1 MEAGTS
7 ASASARGAWD
17 VQLAAAHIQDA
28 LDGIERPHPRRGAR
42 RAHLAHLLLRVPV
55 RLVLVLVLAAGTTAG
70 ASEAS
75 PPPPPETL
83 CADELELLCSASST
97 EIFEC
102 GACVGRNAAALDVAG
117 CSEAEEKAFCGGVS
131 PPPPPP
137 SPHIHAHGG
146 RPRGNGVDEKV
157 TIERAIRDTLV
168 LVAIL
173 LGIAGVALVLVVLL
187 SCVLACLK
195 RHNEQAFYM
204 NDGAFYYPRGSSY
217 QGVNVNVKSPARHP
231 ANRDRVYRTDG
242 TELSYT

>member
-1 MEAGTS
+1 MARTS
-7 ASASARGAWD
+7 A
-17 VQLAAAHIQDA
+17 AAA
-28 LDGIERPHPRRGAR
+28 
-42 RAHLAHLLLRVPV
+42 
-55 RLVLVLVLAAGTTAG
+55 RLVLALVLAAAATAG

-75 PPPPPETL
+75 PPPPPTTS
-83 CADELELLCSASST
+83 CADELELLCSSALLADGG
-97 EIFEC
+97 IFEC
-102 GACVGRNAAALDVAG
+102 GACVGRNSAALDVAG
-117 CSEAEEKAFCGGVS
+117 CSAAEEKAFCGGVS

-146 RPRGNGVDEKV
+146 RPRGNGVDEEI
-157 TIERAIRDTLV
+157 TIQRAIRDTLV

-231 ANRDRVYRTDG
+231 ANRV
-242 TELSYT
+242 

>member
-1 MEAGTS
+1 MARTS
-7 ASASARGAWD
+7 A
-17 VQLAAAHIQDA
+17 AAA
-28 LDGIERPHPRRGAR
+28 
-42 RAHLAHLLLRVPV
+42 
-55 RLVLVLVLAAGTTAG
+55 RLVVVLVLAAATTAG

-75 PPPPPETL
+75 PPPPPEAR
-83 CADELELLCSASST
+83 CADELELLCSPALLADGGL
-97 EIFEC
+97 FEC
-102 GACVGRNAAALDVAG
+102 GACIGRNSAALDVAG
-117 CSEAEEKAFCGGVS
+117 CSAADEKAFCGGVS

-146 RPRGNGVDEKV
+146 RPRGNGVDEEI
-157 TIERAIRDTLV
+157 TIQRAIRDTLV

>member
-1 MEAGTS
+1 MARTS
-7 ASASARGAWD
+7 A
-17 VQLAAAHIQDA
+17 AAA
-28 LDGIERPHPRRGAR
+28 
-42 RAHLAHLLLRVPV
+42 
-55 RLVLVLVLAAGTTAG
+55 RLVLALVLAAAATAG

-75 PPPPPETL
+75 PPPPPTTS
-83 CADELELLCSASST
+83 CADELELLCSSALLADGG
-97 EIFEC
+97 IFEC
-102 GACVGRNAAALDVAG
+102 GACVGRNSAALDVAG
-117 CSEAEEKAFCGGVS
+117 CSAAEEKAFCGGVS

-146 RPRGNGVDEKV
+146 RPRNNGVDEEI
-157 TIERAIRDTLV
+157 TIQRAIRDTLV

-173 LGIAGVALVLVVLL
+173 LGIAGIALILVVLL